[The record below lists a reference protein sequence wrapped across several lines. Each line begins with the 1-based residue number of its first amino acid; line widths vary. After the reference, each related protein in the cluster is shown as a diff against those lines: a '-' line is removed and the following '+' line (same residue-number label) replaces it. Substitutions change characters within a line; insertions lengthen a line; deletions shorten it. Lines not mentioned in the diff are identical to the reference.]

1 MEHLQADPGGCRYAV
16 SPMNDAADPNQS
28 LNILVVEDTFLIGV
42 QLKKDIESL
51 GHHVIGPAASVQ
63 KAHEL
68 IEREQVDAAVLDI
81 NLGHEDSYP
90 IAGTLHGKDIPFLF
104 ITGYNELTISGSEFE
119 NRTLLR
125 KPILISELE
134 ESLLSLATS

>member
-1 MEHLQADPGGCRYAV
+1 MSTDADQAR
-16 SPMNDAADPNQS
+16 S
-28 LNILVVEDTFLIGV
+28 LNVLIVEDTFLIGV

-51 GHHVIGPAASVQ
+51 GYSVIGPAASVQ

-68 IEREQVDAAVLDI
+68 IEREDVQAAVLDI

-90 IAGTLHGKDIPFLF
+90 IAGTLHEQDIPFLF

-119 NRTLLR
+119 DRTLLR
-125 KPILISELE
+125 KPIHLAELE
-134 ESLLSLATS
+134 ESLAGLAGN

>member
-1 MEHLQADPGGCRYAV
+1 MSQDADSAP
-16 SPMNDAADPNQS
+16 SMNV
-28 LNILVVEDTFLIGV
+28 LIVEDTFLIGI

-51 GHHVIGPAASVQ
+51 GHGVIGPAASVK

-68 IEREQVDAAVLDI
+68 IEREDVQAAVLDI

-90 IAGTLHGKDIPFLF
+90 IAGTLHEQRIPFLF

-119 NRTLLR
+119 DRTLLR
-125 KPILISELE
+125 KPIRLDELGE
-134 ESLLSLATS
+134 ALAALAGS